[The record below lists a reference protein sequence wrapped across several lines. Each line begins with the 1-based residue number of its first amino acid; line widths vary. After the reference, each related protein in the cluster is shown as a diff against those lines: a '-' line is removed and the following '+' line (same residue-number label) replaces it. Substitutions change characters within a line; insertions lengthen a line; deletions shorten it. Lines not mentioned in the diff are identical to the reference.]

1 LSLAYAQAFA
11 EDRARSAGAGGLV
24 NPHAHWRQGPVTNHP
39 KMTALLA
46 RWGVFIPQ
54 DMTAGEAADLISLE
68 LLRRTEG
75 RPRSQTTRR

>member
-1 LSLAYAQAFA
+1 MPRGLPRIGPGTLAL
-11 EDRARSAGAGGLV
+11 AGWSIPRPIGV
-24 NPHAHWRQGPVTNHP
+24 KRQPRNHP